1 MANIKI
7 AVLNRSAAVTDAQV
21 QAVVPPLQ
29 TQIRRDFA
37 PVWGVDADEVADAC
51 EADAYGYSIDGTL
64 VSDFV
69 YPAWFEDFRPE
80 GSAQFD
86 YGNRVTRPFEVL
98 PGGYI
103 GVFDVGGGSGW
114 AQITAEG
121 QPRTYAMRPRVGS
134 RRERRRTPR
143 DEWLNSQP

>member
-1 MANIKI
+1 MLVDPAINLT
-7 AVLNRSAAVTDAQV
+7 AFV
-21 QAVVPPLQ
+21 QNSETTGRLYAY
-29 TQIRRDFA
+29 
-37 PVWGVDADEVADAC
+37 EVADAC

-143 DEWLNSQP
+143 DEWLNSQPGT